1 MSKQWKVWLAHA
13 CIGTYRFLRS
23 GTSSR
28 PLDRDC
34 EFERIVVFST
44 TALGDFMFNTP
55 AIRAIRA
62 RYPHAKITLV
72 CNPRNNDLVSGWR
85 CVDEVIYWDHR
96 AKSLPWIIW
105 RLRRSRPQV
114 AVTLHSKAPYDV
126 VAAILSGCDHVFKN
140 IYEDEPSGMERWL
153 SGATRT
159 RGEAHLIQ
167 SKLDLVAQLGCDTTD
182 REMCVPIR
190 PARSPSPQKTRK
202 TVIGFQF
209 GASQPIRCWP
219 AERFVELAR
228 SLLQRSPDY
237 VIALIGT
244 GKEREAENRFLSGL
258 TPQER
263 QRVTSYVGKT
273 TLRELL
279 GVINSM
285 HVLVT
290 GDTGPLHLAIA
301 LKVRTVSLFATANPR
316 KTGPYQDEHLHRV
329 VHVPVD
335 TGSLNEGPQCSP
347 MNAIQVDDVLSNV
360 IASIE
365 AATSGTA
372 GLDAVL
378 S

>member
-1 MSKQWKVWLAHA
+1 MSKQWKIWLAHA
-13 CIGTYRFLRS
+13 CIGTYRFFRGGIS
-23 GTSSR
+23 RRR
-28 PLDRDC
+28 PLDRDSA
-34 EFERIVVFST
+34 FQRIVVFST

-62 RYPHAKITLV
+62 RYPHARITLV
-72 CNPRNNDLVSGWR
+72 CNPRNNDLVSEWQ
-85 CVDEVIYWDHR
+85 CVDEVVYWDHR
-96 AKSLPWIIW
+96 AKSLPRIIW
-105 RLRRSRPQV
+105 RLRQSRPQV

-167 SKLDLVAQLGCDTTD
+167 SKLDLVAQLGCNTTD

-190 PARSPSPQKTRK
+190 PARTLSSQKTI
-202 TVIGFQF
+202 IGFQL

-244 GKEREAENRFLSGL
+244 AKEREAENRFLAGL

-263 QRVTSYVGKT
+263 KRVTSYVGKT

-285 HVLVT
+285 QVLVT

-329 VHVPVD
+329 VHVAVD
-335 TGSLNEGPQCSP
+335 TGSLNEGPQCYP
-347 MNAIQVDDVLSNV
+347 MNAIKVDDVLSNV
-360 IASIE
+360 IESIQAATNGTAELE
-365 AATSGTA
+365 AA
-372 GLDAVL
+372 L